1 MLVKYMLVEELDLAV
16 GDKIHIQIQIQIG
29 DNVVQS

>member
-16 GDKIHIQIQIQIG
+16 GDKIQIQIQIQIG

>member
-16 GDKIHIQIQIQIG
+16 GDIIQIQIG
-29 DNVVQS
+29 DNVEQS

>member
-16 GDKIHIQIQIQIG
+16 GDKIQIQIG
-29 DNVVQS
+29 DNVEQS